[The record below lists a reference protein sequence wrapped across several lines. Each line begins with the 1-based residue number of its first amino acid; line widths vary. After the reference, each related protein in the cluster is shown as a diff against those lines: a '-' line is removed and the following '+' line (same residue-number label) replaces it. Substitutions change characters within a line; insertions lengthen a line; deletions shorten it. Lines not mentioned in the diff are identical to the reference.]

1 MMQIHSFLD
10 TTTETFTHVLVDET
24 TQQCAIIDPVLD
36 FDPSAGR
43 ISHENANNLIA
54 FIEQQA
60 LTLVYIIETH
70 AHADHLSSA
79 PYLKAKLGGQ
89 IVIGK
94 SIDSVQ
100 KTFKSIYDLSSQF
113 KTDASQFDIL
123 TEEGS
128 TLSLG
133 SLIITAMHMPGHTPA
148 DMVYWVDDGQ
158 RKAVFVGDTLFAPDV
173 GTARCDFPNG
183 SSSDLYDSIQ
193 RLLSLPDDTLLYL
206 CHDYPPKNGRQHAP
220 TTTVADEKQRNIHVK
235 HGTSKAEFIQM
246 RETRDKDLPMP
257 RLILPSV
264 QVNINAGE
272 LPNAHANGIKYL
284 SIPLNQF

>member
-24 TQQCAIIDPVLD
+24 TQQFAIIDPVLD

-158 RKAVFVGDTLFAPDV
+158 RKAVFVGDMNRPDFIGDRFA
-173 GTARCDFPNG
+173 
-183 SSSDLYDSIQ
+183 
-193 RLLSLPDDTLLYL
+193 
-206 CHDYPPKNGRQHAP
+206 
-220 TTTVADEKQRNIHVK
+220 
-235 HGTSKAEFIQM
+235 
-246 RETRDKDLPMP
+246 
-257 RLILPSV
+257 
-264 QVNINAGE
+264 
-272 LPNAHANGIKYL
+272 
-284 SIPLNQF
+284 